1 MYLRYI
7 AKRKSFV
14 MILNSSNKVRNN
26 CNKKSENETCLI
38 QSNNESSSSNTICSC
53 LRTWIMFQKQHTKE
67 LLLVEKFATSN
78 NNHMICAFLT
88 CLPHGST
95 MKINCKKPHWYCTQ
109 CREYRLAGTIFMLPD
124 KLIYPTS

>member
-1 MYLRYI
+1 
-7 AKRKSFV
+7 

-109 CREYRLAGTIFMLPD
+109 CREYRLAWTIFMLPD
-124 KLIYPTS
+124 KLIYPTHRSFVSRLGKI